1 MDFFIKTAGNI
12 HNLAIKSDGSL
23 WTWGNNHYGQL
34 GYNTTNTTLLS
45 SIKIMDDIMIPNR
58 PSSWAASQVD
68 AAIAAGI
75 VPANLQSRYTQPA
88 TRAEVSALAVALYE
102 KAMNRAITERVTFN
116 DTTDINVQ
124 KAAAIRVMSA
134 PRAGYFMPNDN
145 ITREDSAT
153 ALVRLASA
161 IGKPLPA
168 AAPNFPDN
176 SRIGSWARDAVGQ
189 VAAVRFMTAVPGGN
203 FNPKANFT
211 IEECI
216 VAMWRL
222 YNR

>member
-1 MDFFIKTAGNI
+1 RASKN
-12 HNLAIKSDGSL
+12 
-23 WTWGNNHYGQL
+23 GNNVTLYDNSEAPNPNKRS
-34 GYNTTNTTLLS
+34 YTPPAAPPPPPAYSNT
-45 SIKIMDDIMIPNR
+45 
-58 PSSWAASQVD
+58 PSSWAAAQVN

-75 VPANLQSRYTQPA
+75 VPSNLQRRYNAPA

-102 KAMNRAITERVTFN
+102 KLRGTITERVTFN
-116 DTTDINVQ
+116 DSTDVNVQ

-153 ALVRLASA
+153 ALVRLAA
-161 IGKPLPA
+161 AVGKPLPS

-176 SRIGSWARDAVGQ
+176 SRIGAWAVDAVGQ
-189 VAAVRFMTAVPGGN
+189 VAAVRFMTEVPGGN

-216 VAMWRL
+216 IAMLRL